1 MVIILLKLDIK
12 TVFSFFLEYLNKLVC
27 YTCFQKYIFSI
38 YMNYCLNEQE
48 SKQKQI
54 FLLNIFLL
62 NINFRS
68 IFFYHYCQILI
79 ENQQMNQVWLWHHV
93 IVWAWPTCSAPVQSC
108 PSQAYRLDAQGWP
121 PEDDSHGPGPAS
133 GHRCRHHRTPHR
145 VSLATG
151 RQTVSKRK
159 WIRL

>member
-1 MVIILLKLDIK
+1 MAIILLKLDIK
-12 TVFSFFLEYLNKLVC
+12 TVFFFLIRVFHLSNKLMC

-54 FLLNIFLL
+54 VLL

-79 ENQQMNQVWLWHHV
+79 ENQQMNQVCL
-93 IVWAWPTCSAPVQSC
+93 
-108 PSQAYRLDAQGWP
+108 
-121 PEDDSHGPGPAS
+121 
-133 GHRCRHHRTPHR
+133 
-145 VSLATG
+145 
-151 RQTVSKRK
+151 
-159 WIRL
+159 

>member
-12 TVFSFFLEYLNKLVC
+12 TVFFFLIRVFHISNKLMC

-54 FLLNIFLL
+54 VLL

-68 IFFYHYCQILI
+68 IFFIILSNPNRKSANETSLTITLCYCMSLTYLQCSSPILPLSS
-79 ENQQMNQVWLWHHV
+79 MS
-93 IVWAWPTCSAPVQSC
+93 T
-108 PSQAYRLDAQGWP
+108 RR
-121 PEDDSHGPGPAS
+121 PG
-133 GHRCRHHRTPHR
+133 
-145 VSLATG
+145 VAT
-151 RQTVSKRK
+151 RR
-159 WIRL
+159 

>member
-12 TVFSFFLEYLNKLVC
+12 TVFSFLLEYSNKLVC

-54 FLLNIFLL
+54 VLL

-79 ENQQMNQVWLWHHV
+79 ENQQMNQVCLWHYV

-108 PSQAYRLDAQGWP
+108 PSPACRLDAQGWP

>member
-12 TVFSFFLEYLNKLVC
+12 TVFFFLLEYLNKLVC

-54 FLLNIFLL
+54 FLLNI
-62 NINFRS
+62 NFRS

-79 ENQQMNQVWLWHHV
+79 ENQQMNQVCLWHYV

>member
-12 TVFSFFLEYLNKLVC
+12 TVFSFLLEYLNKLVC

-54 FLLNIFLL
+54 FLLNI
-62 NINFRS
+62 NFRS

-79 ENQQMNQVWLWHHV
+79 ENQQMNQVCL
-93 IVWAWPTCSAPVQSC
+93 
-108 PSQAYRLDAQGWP
+108 
-121 PEDDSHGPGPAS
+121 
-133 GHRCRHHRTPHR
+133 
-145 VSLATG
+145 
-151 RQTVSKRK
+151 
-159 WIRL
+159 

>member
-12 TVFSFFLEYLNKLVC
+12 TVFSFLLEYSNKLVC

-54 FLLNIFLL
+54 FL

-79 ENQQMNQVWLWHHV
+79 ENQQMNQVCL
-93 IVWAWPTCSAPVQSC
+93 
-108 PSQAYRLDAQGWP
+108 
-121 PEDDSHGPGPAS
+121 
-133 GHRCRHHRTPHR
+133 
-145 VSLATG
+145 
-151 RQTVSKRK
+151 
-159 WIRL
+159 